1 MRIMDLNL
9 YHNSTTEPM
18 LTTGKSRMVFVSN

>member
-9 YHNSTTEPM
+9 HDNSITELM